1 MTYNRGINN
10 QLPKR
15 GAIHT
20 SIMQK
25 YTGFGKFEFSEVFTS
40 TTAQHVE
47 NVSDLP
53 TRRRRLNSLNR
64 QLEESDYVITT
75 IARQLDSGEFWAN
88 YLGDKYSVYDLQELM
103 KDYGAICK
111 AITIVK
117 LAPCPA
123 KEAKAQAEAE
133 EAAKAL
139 ELAEAIQREE
149 ANDAPQE
156 ITLTL
161 PAGFDAVDLFN
172 MILNEKSHI
181 LKLYKQATE
190 QGEEYNAYFQ
200 GQKVKHLHDLS
211 KQAHQLI
218 NPNK

>member
-1 MTYNRGINN
+1 MKRFTTLGTYEIV
-10 QLPKR
+10 KV
-15 GAIHT
+15 
-20 SIMQK
+20 
-25 YTGFGKFEFSEVFTS
+25 YTW
-40 TTAQHVE
+40 TTAQYLEHLQE
-47 NVSDLP
+47 LP
-53 TRRRRLNSLNR
+53 TRRKRINCLNKDIKELIYS
-64 QLEESDYVITT
+64 ITH
-75 IARQLDSGEFWAN
+75 IARQLDKGEYWAN
-88 YLGDKYSVYDLQELM
+88 YLGDKYSARDLRELM
-103 KDYGAICK
+103 EDYKSAAKALAIVT
-111 AITIVK
+111 A
-117 LAPCPA
+117 APCPA

-190 QGEEYNAYFQ
+190 QGEEYNAHFQ
-200 GQKVKHLHDLS
+200 GQKVKHLHNLS